1 MRRGWGGGGC
11 GGLTTTRGAR
21 FRVWHMSPAV
31 CVVVFGSSE
40 KETYSWVIDMSE
52 KSGVLVWHSDGSHE
66 VLACRLLPVIG
77 TKMRCIQR
85 NVLKSPEFP

>member
-1 MRRGWGGGGC
+1 MRSVGFSIFLGRLQSLCGGSGGG

-40 KETYSWVIDMSE
+40 KETYSWVMDMSE
-52 KSGVLVWHSDGSHE
+52 KKWRIG
-66 VLACRLLPVIG
+66 LAFGR
-77 TKMRCIQR
+77 
-85 NVLKSPEFP
+85 KS